1 MLPNLGFPFGDCKNT
16 IVFLFRK
23 KFRQELITFTKKTL
37 TRGKSMNKTPFL
49 LAALVLS
56 LIAGCQIKA
65 QGNDEDTPGTGQP
78 QVEIQDYYKADLST
92 LEGQWRDSVHTALA
106 GILKDKKIVMGQ
118 YTMPIWWKIYGEE
131 PAGGRSLYISLH
143 GGGGTTAEMNDGQ
156 WENQKKLYGVGRFL

>member
-1 MLPNLGFPFGDCKNT
+1 
-16 IVFLFRK
+16 
-23 KFRQELITFTKKTL
+23 
-37 TRGKSMNKTPFL
+37 MNKTPFL

-65 QGNDEDTPGTGQP
+65 QGNDEDTPGTGQT

-118 YTMPIWWKIYGEE
+118 YTMPIW
-131 PAGGRSLYISLH
+131 
-143 GGGGTTAEMNDGQ
+143 
-156 WENQKKLYGVGRFL
+156 